1 MGGVDLLDNM
11 VAVYRIPFRKKKW
24 WFSLYTW
31 SLSVYAVNG
40 WRLRMKHTGKKEP
53 FLDFVRELV
62 ICIFHIH
69 GSQPVNHV
77 PIMPIP
83 QSLLNDYRYDQY
95 SHWCVNTES
104 RNGKPIRR
112 NCKMCSL
119 NGKADMKAVNMC
131 SKCKVPLHV
140 GCFQERIL
148 KKLMKHGF

>member
-53 FLDFVRELV
+53 FLDYDRELV
-62 ICIFHIH
+62 IC
-69 GSQPVNHV
+69 
-77 PIMPIP
+77 
-83 QSLLNDYRYDQY
+83 
-95 SHWCVNTES
+95 
-104 RNGKPIRR
+104 
-112 NCKMCSL
+112 
-119 NGKADMKAVNMC
+119 MKAVNMC

-140 GCFQERIL
+140 GCFQEKVNEARIL
-148 KKLMKHGF
+148 NIFILILA